1 MKQLFATLAV
11 ALSAAA
17 ASTTTAAATAGAAA
31 STSSAASATG
41 TASTAA
47 AIDAVGIEHGLVESL
62 KTVARFADKAWN
74 ERDAKTMAALY
85 NESATASIGGA
96 YLSGK
101 TAILDYFTNSFSKL
115 PPGLTHRTEV
125 RRIVRIGD
133 MYAADTDVYLEMQ
146 DQEKG
151 KRVVR
156 EFFTVT
162 LLKPVASG
170 WEFVAVRS
178 TPLKK

>member
-1 MKQLFATLAV
+1 MKQLIATLAV

-17 ASTTTAAATAGAAA
+17 ASTTAAAAATTASAASAA
-31 STSSAASATG
+31 STSSAAS
-41 TASTAA
+41 TAA
-47 AIDAVGIEHGLVESL
+47 AIDAAGIEHGLVESL

-101 TAILDYFTNSFSKL
+101 TAILDYFTSSFGKL
-115 PPGLTHRTEV
+115 PSGLTHRTEV

-133 MYAADTDVYLEMQ
+133 MYAADTDVYLEMA